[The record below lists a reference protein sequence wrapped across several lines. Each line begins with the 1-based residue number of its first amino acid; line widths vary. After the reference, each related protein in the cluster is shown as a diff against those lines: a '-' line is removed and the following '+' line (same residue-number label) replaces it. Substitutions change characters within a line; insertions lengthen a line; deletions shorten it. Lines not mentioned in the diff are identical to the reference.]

1 MTLYFFYRTALFY
14 VLEHAYLF
22 WRLRPLWKDRPRL
35 RIVCPLWFFCMGL
48 FPLIFLWLPADG
60 TAQRVFARVG
70 GPWQSFAYF
79 CLMAMLFLDVLRVG
93 AWLWRR
99 LFPGRASRTEAEAGS
114 AAEAA
119 AEAGSAAEA
128 AAEAGRTAEAGS
140 AAETARQPGHLSF
153 LTAGLPS
160 GLRRLA
166 LVLIV
171 LGAAFYAYGLYEA
184 RDIRL
189 IRLEIAT
196 AKLPAGRDS
205 LRLAFAADLHVS
217 PRLGGDSLTRVVDMI
232 LAQKPDCILLGGDI
246 LDDALQGTPADFQEL
261 GRLRAPLGTFAVLG
275 NHEAF
280 GDAAIPAERLRR
292 AGLTLLAGQE
302 ATAGPLTVIGLDDP
316 QVSAQKGRFT
326 NALTPLLR
334 RADPG
339 RFTIVLDHRPLLR
352 PKSVGRFDL
361 QLSGHTHG
369 GQVFVLAPL
378 MQAQYGVPVGL
389 SSHRSGA
396 GQSRLFVTTGVGF
409 SKLPIRLFVP
419 PEVVIIDLVRK
430 KQGAPAGADYF

>member
-1 MTLYFFYRTALFY
+1 MTLYFFYRTAFFY

-22 WRLRPLWKDRPRL
+22 WRLRPLWKDSPRL
-35 RIVCPLWFFCMGL
+35 RIVCPIWFFCMGL
-48 FPLIFLWLPADG
+48 FPLIFLWLPADS

-79 CLMAMLFLDVLRVG
+79 CLVAVLFLDVLRVG

-99 LFPGRASRTEAEAGS
+99 LFSGRASRPEAGS
-114 AAEAA
+114 TPEAA
-119 AEAGSAAEA
+119 RPS
-128 AAEAGRTAEAGS
+128 GR
-140 AAETARQPGHLSF
+140 LSF
-153 LTAGLPS
+153 LTAGLPP
-160 GLRRLA
+160 GLRRPA
-166 LVLIV
+166 LVLLA

-189 IRLEIAT
+189 TRLEIAT
-196 AKLPAGRDS
+196 DRLPAGRDS
-205 LRLAFAADLHVS
+205 LRLAFAADLHIS
-217 PRLGGDSLTRVVDMI
+217 PRLGGESLSRVVDMI

-292 AGLTLLAGQE
+292 AGMTLLAGQQ
-302 ATAGPLTVIGLDDP
+302 ANAGPLTVIGLDDP

-334 RADPG
+334 RVDPG
-339 RFTIVLDHRPLLR
+339 RFTIVLDHRPKLR

-378 MQAQYGVPVGL
+378 MRAQYGVPTGL
-389 SSHRSGA
+389 SAYRSGA
-396 GQSRLFVTTGVGF
+396 GQSLLFVTTGVGF

-430 KQGAPAGADYF
+430 R

>member
-14 VLEHAYLF
+14 ILEHAYLF

-79 CLMAMLFLDVLRVG
+79 CLVAVLFLDVLRIS

-99 LFPGRASRTEAEAGS
+99 LFPGRASRPEVGSVAEAGKAV
-114 AAEAA
+114 AAESVVEPARP
-119 AEAGSAAEA
+119 S
-128 AAEAGRTAEAGS
+128 GR
-140 AAETARQPGHLSF
+140 LSF

-196 AKLPAGRDS
+196 DKLPAGRDS
-205 LRLAFAADLHVS
+205 LRLAFAADLHIS
-217 PRLGGDSLTRVVDMI
+217 PRLGGDSLSRVVDMI

-302 ATAGPLTVIGLDDP
+302 ANAGPLAVIGLDDP

-326 NALTPLLR
+326 NALSPLLR

-378 MQAQYGVPVGL
+378 MRAQYGVSTGL
-389 SSHRSGA
+389 SSHSSGT

-430 KQGAPAGADYF
+430 

>member
-22 WRLRPLWKDRPRL
+22 WRLRPLWKDSPKL

-60 TAQRVFARVG
+60 TVQRVFARVG

-79 CLMAMLFLDVLRVG
+79 CLVAVLFLDVLRVG
-93 AWLWRR
+93 AWIVRR
-99 LFPGRASRTEAEAGS
+99 LFQSRSASRPETGN
-114 AAEAA
+114 A
-119 AEAGSAAEA
+119 AEAGSVAEA
-128 AAEAGRTAEAGS
+128 ERAP
-140 AAETARQPGHLSF
+140 ETARPSGRLAF

-166 LVLIV
+166 LVLLA
-171 LGAAFYAYGLYEA
+171 LGAVFYAYGLYEA
-184 RDIRL
+184 RDVRL
-189 IRLEIAT
+189 TRLEIAT
-196 AKLPAGRDS
+196 DKLPAGRDS
-205 LRLAFAADLHVS
+205 LRLVFAADLHVS
-217 PRLGGDSLTRVVDMI
+217 PRLGGDSLSRVVDMI

-280 GDAAIPAERLRR
+280 GDAAVPAERLRR

-326 NALTPLLR
+326 NALWPLLR
-334 RADPG
+334 RVDPG

-378 MQAQYGVPVGL
+378 MRAQYGVPTGL

-409 SKLPIRLFVP
+409 SKLPIRLLVP
-419 PEVVIIDLVRK
+419 PEVVIIDLVRGK
-430 KQGAPAGADYF
+430 

>member
-22 WRLRPLWKDRPRL
+22 WRLRPLWKDSPKL
-35 RIVCPLWFFCMGL
+35 RVVCPLWFFCMGL
-48 FPLIFLWLPADG
+48 FPLIFLWLPADS
-60 TAQRVFARVG
+60 TAQRVFAGVG
-70 GPWQSFAYF
+70 GPWQNFAYF
-79 CLMAMLFLDVLRVG
+79 CLVAVLFLDALRVG
-93 AWLWRR
+93 AWLFRR
-99 LFPGRASRTEAEAGS
+99 LFQGRLAPRPKTGN
-114 AAEAA
+114 
-119 AEAGSAAEA
+119 
-128 AAEAGRTAEAGS
+128 AAEAGRTAEPESSAETGS
-140 AAETARQPGHLSF
+140 APEAARPRGRLSF
-153 LTAGLPS
+153 LTAGLPP

-166 LVLIV
+166 LVLLV
-171 LGAAFYAYGLYEA
+171 LGAVGYAYGLYEA
-184 RDIRL
+184 RDVRL

-196 AKLPAGRDS
+196 DKLPAGRDS

-217 PRLGGDSLTRVVDMI
+217 PRLGGESLSRVVDMI

-292 AGLTLLAGQE
+292 AGLTLLAGQQ
-302 ATAGPLTVIGLDDP
+302 ADAGPLAVIGLDDP

-326 NALTPLLR
+326 NALSPLLR
-334 RADPG
+334 RADPR

-352 PKSVGRFDL
+352 PRSVGRFDL

-378 MQAQYGVPVGL
+378 MRAQYGVPTGL
-389 SSHRSGA
+389 SSHGSGA

-430 KQGAPAGADYF
+430 K

>member
-1 MTLYFFYRTALFY
+1 MTLYFFYRTAFFY

-35 RIVCPLWFFCMGL
+35 RIVCPLWFLCMGL
-48 FPLIFLWLPADG
+48 FPLIFLWLPADS

-79 CLMAMLFLDVLRVG
+79 CMLAVLFLDALRVG
-93 AWLWRR
+93 VWIFRR
-99 LFPGRASRTEAEAGS
+99 LFPGRFAPRPETGS
-114 AAEAA
+114 AAEAGRA
-119 AEAGSAAEA
+119 AEAE
-128 AAEAGRTAEAGS
+128 S
-140 AAETARQPGHLSF
+140 AAETVRPSGRLSF
-153 LTAGLPS
+153 LTAGLPP

-166 LVLIV
+166 LVLLV
-171 LGAAFYAYGLYEA
+171 LGAVGYVYGLYEA
-184 RDIRL
+184 RDVRL
-189 IRLEIAT
+189 TRLEIAT
-196 AKLPAGRDS
+196 DKLPAGRDS
-205 LRLAFAADLHVS
+205 LRLAFAADLHIS
-217 PRLGGDSLTRVVDMI
+217 PRLGGDSLTRLVDMI
-232 LAQKPDCILLGGDI
+232 LVQKPDCILLGGDI

-261 GRLRAPLGTFAVLG
+261 GRLRAPLGAFAVLG

-302 ATAGPLTVIGLDDP
+302 ANAGPLTVIGLDDP
-316 QVSAQKGRFT
+316 QVSAQQGRFA
-326 NALTPLLR
+326 NALSPLLR

-339 RFTIVLDHRPLLR
+339 RFTIVLDHRPQLR

-378 MQAQYGVPVGL
+378 MRAQYGVPTGL

-396 GQSRLFVTTGVGF
+396 GQSLLFVTTGVGF

-419 PEVVIIDLVRK
+419 PEVVVIDLVRK
-430 KQGAPAGADYF
+430 K